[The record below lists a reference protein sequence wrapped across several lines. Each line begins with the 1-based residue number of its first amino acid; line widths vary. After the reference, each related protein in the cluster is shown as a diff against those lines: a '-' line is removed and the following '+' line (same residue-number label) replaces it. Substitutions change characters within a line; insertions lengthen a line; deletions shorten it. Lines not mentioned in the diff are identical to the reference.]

1 MSAAE
6 RAARARQAVALPAR
20 SVAAP
25 VPPAG
30 MSISAPSDDEAVKTD
45 TPPQDT
51 HANLAR
57 LVTQLRDERD
67 ALASELSDLRARFRV
82 MAREMHLLGAQ
93 WDKQPTKEV

>member
-6 RAARARQAVALPAR
+6 RAARARQA
-20 SVAAP
+20 
-25 VPPAG
+25 G
-30 MSISAPSDDEAVKTD
+30 MSVSAPSDEAPKTD

-67 ALASELSDLRARFRV
+67 ALASEVALLRGRIHAAQAALSDA
-82 MAREMHLLGAQ
+82 
-93 WDKQPTKEV
+93 

>member
-6 RAARARQAVALPAR
+6 RAARARQA
-20 SVAAP
+20 
-25 VPPAG
+25 G
-30 MSISAPSDDEAVKTD
+30 MSISAPSDEEAVKTD

-93 WDKQPTKEV
+93 WDQQPTKET